1 MSASFATAALGRSF
15 TLDPASGEL
24 ELVPAPAAASRHAAL
39 ADHLRASPKLA
50 CVTAASRLELR
61 PVPELVLTG
70 VADFDALTGGLPRG
84 CLTEICGPASSGR
97 TSLLLAALSAATR
110 RQEVCALVDAGDSL
124 DPQGAAASGVDWNKL
139 LWVRCASTSR
149 RAAGKTAS
157 DPWEQRM
164 EQVLKTTDLLLQSN
178 GFGLIAIDLS
188 DIPLNSARRIPLTS
202 WFRFRRAVEHTPTVL
217 LVVEQQPIAGSCSS
231 LLVNLAASG
240 KLPDLQ
246 QAPVCPSHARLLQ
259 VLHATVE
266 VQRSRLERKPSQ
278 STRMEF
284 YSRPAW
290 AG

>member
-15 TLDPASGEL
+15 VLDPTSGDL

-39 ADHLRASPKLA
+39 AEHLRASPKLA

-61 PVPELVLTG
+61 PVPELAPTG
-70 VADFDALTGGLPRG
+70 VAEFDALTGGLPRG

-139 LWVRCASTSR
+139 LWVRCASTLRS
-149 RAAGKTAS
+149 AAGKTAG

-188 DIPLNSARRIPLTS
+188 DIPLTSARRIPLTS

-231 LLVNLAASG
+231 LLVNLGASG

-246 QAPVCPSHARLLQ
+246 QAPAGPSHARLLQ
-259 VLHATVE
+259 VLHATAE
-266 VQRSRLERKPSQ
+266 VQRSRLERKPTQ